1 MPARWKLASSPL
13 EPRFQPRRS
22 SFENECYQHNST
34 EKAERRFA
42 GVATNRD
49 RWKREIGFQRASP
62 SSFPRT
68 DLSRSST
75 YRNTFFYAARPNFSL
90 HLFYPRFIPPGFRFS
105 LITPFIPSMLC
116 RFHPSDR
123 LKISWISRN
132 FWLVSRCEKCLM
144 TREKCFEEFNGE
156 GHSRWIRKIDNRAD
170 R

>member
-105 LITPFIPSMLC
+105 LITPFIRCFVDSI
-116 RFHPSDR
+116 HPIVGHVWKSLGYR
-123 LKISWISRN
+123 VISSSSRGVKNVWWRVKSVLKNST
-132 FWLVSRCEKCLM
+132 EKD
-144 TREKCFEEFNGE
+144 TRVG
-156 GHSRWIRKIDNRAD
+156 
-170 R
+170 